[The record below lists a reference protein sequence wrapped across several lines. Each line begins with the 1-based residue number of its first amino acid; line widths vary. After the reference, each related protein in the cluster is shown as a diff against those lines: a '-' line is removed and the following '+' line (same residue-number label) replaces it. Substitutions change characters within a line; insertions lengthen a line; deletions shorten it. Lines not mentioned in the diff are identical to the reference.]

1 MNSAVDADGLERL
14 MEALEE
20 VQVEIGEFLASG
32 GRDPENDSIAARE
45 LTAFSDRELVLTA
58 YSQGEILIGVA
69 SEQITCFIRACAEP
83 VLAIATWSTVRAVLE
98 SCALASWL
106 LEPSIDVRTRVKR
119 SFALR
124 FEGLE
129 QQVRWARTTSL
140 PGSVETS
147 SERIDDV
154 EERALA
160 LGFEKL
166 ANGKGK
172 RTGIGQVMP
181 SITTLV
187 RETLNEEGAY
197 RLLSAVTHAHNW
209 ALQRLSYQV
218 VHASDAPPGL
228 KVLQKV
234 ARPVSFQYLAQQAM
248 KAFATT
254 AQNKTRLYG
263 WNQEL
268 LEEKIRI
275 HDRRVNKLAKA
286 IEFKPDGEEAG

>member
-1 MNSAVDADGLERL
+1 

-20 VQVEIGEFLASG
+20 VQLEIGQFLASSG
-32 GRDPENDSIAARE
+32 SGPENDSIAARE

-83 VLAIATWSTVRAVLE
+83 TLTIATWSTVRAVIE

-106 LEPSIDVRTRVKR
+106 LDPSIDVRARVKR
-119 SFALR
+119 SFAFR

-129 QQVRWARTTSL
+129 QQVRMARTTSF
-140 PGSVETS
+140 PGSIETS
-147 SERIDDV
+147 SRRIDDV

-166 ANGKGK
+166 VNGKGK

-197 RLLSAVTHAHNW
+197 RLLSAVTHGHHW
-209 ALQRLSYQV
+209 ALQQVSYQV
-218 VHASDAPPGL
+218 VHASDAPTGL

-234 ARPVSFQYLAQQAM
+234 ARPICFQYLAQQAM
-248 KAFATT
+248 KAFTSA

-268 LEEKIRI
+268 LEERIRI
-275 HDRRVNKLAKA
+275 HNQRVNKLAKA
-286 IEFKPDGEEAG
+286 IEFKAEGGEAG